1 MVMFAAQKQEL
12 RVHQF
17 SFIEMHSEFTI
28 IDLES
33 KVVIVKAWLIT
44 DSLINFLEK

>member
-1 MVMFAAQKQEL
+1 LHQLEALVVMLADQKQEL

-33 KVVIVKAWLIT
+33 KLA
-44 DSLINFLEK
+44 EKD